1 MNCCPEDEHE
11 DGAEWEKLCKYM
23 TLRRKSIAS
32 EVVDDKV
39 EDSYVMKKKFLVK
52 WKKPFKMVKCLSQS
66 QSLMR

>member
-11 DGAEWEKLCKYM
+11 DGAEWEKLCEYM
-23 TLRRKSIAS
+23 TQRRRSIAS